1 MEKWLILAAVIV
13 VVIAAIAI
21 SVRYRMKKKSS
32 EVDRNGSK
40 SDIKNASFT
49 KINQSKETVEDNAKQ
64 CEGLAE
70 LYAKEISEETAEE
83 LKKMTVTLR
92 YLSPSDNEEVNKCD
106 KKISDKL
113 GDLKIALTKN
123 KVNEEDVK
131 DVIEGIKALLN
142 ERNREV

>member
-1 MEKWLILAAVIV
+1 MEKWLILMAVALIIIV
-13 VVIAAIAI
+13 VIGAI
-21 SVRYRMKKKSS
+21 SRKRRNA
-32 EVDRNGSK
+32 ENNGSRR
-40 SDIKNASFT
+40 DIKKASFT

-92 YLSPSDNEEVNKCD
+92 YLSPSENEEVNKCD